1 MIEIRDLTVRY
12 GDAVALDRLSLRVR
26 AGEYLLVAGP
36 SGGGK
41 STLALCLGGLIPH
54 LVRAEAA
61 GEILVG
67 GVDPRQHDPAQ
78 WARQVGLVYQNPSTQ
93 LFNEFVADEV
103 AFGPRNLGLPER
115 EIAARVAEALEAA
128 GIAHLAA
135 RPLRQLSGGEQQRVA
150 IAAVLAMRPRLLVLD
165 EPLANLDAQGVA
177 QVLDALDRLH
187 RQGITL
193 VVIEHR
199 LAAVAA
205 RATRLALLEAG
216 RVVADSGAADSGAA
230 DSGAADSGA
239 ADSGAAELL
248 ARPGLLEGLG
258 LRHPYP
264 PRPAP
269 TPGPALVA
277 LEEVSAG
284 YGPRR
289 VLDGASL
296 EVRQG
301 ELLALVGPN
310 GSGKTTVARV
320 LAGLLRPRRGRVRW
334 AAPLRGLPGYR
345 RAGMLFQQPRHQALL
360 ERVED
365 EVAYGPENLGR
376 ERAEVEPLLA
386 AADLLALRERSP
398 WSLSA
403 GQLQRTALA
412 AAAAL
417 APALLILDE
426 PTLGQ
431 DEAHLARLMA
441 LAREQC
447 AGGRAALL
455 ITHDEGLVAA
465 VADRVLALE
474 GGKVREVA
482 S

>member
-216 RVVADSGAADSGAA
+216 RVV
-230 DSGAADSGA
+230 ADSGA

>member
-216 RVVADSGAADSGAA
+216 RVVA